1 MGVCAR
7 STIPSH
13 YRPVSDSKFEVR
25 SGTCWRRSA
34 PGSSRREQPFF
45 NPMQTFPSGFGE
57 GRVGANNIAN
67 HLPGREV
74 ERTLRRRSHGQRNR
88 ALRAETDALGRGFLP
103 RPYTRRL
110 CEHKHGHRFFAGLDL
125 TAAAKAIQIVQ
136 RLCLLSTKFCSSY
149 CPQTLPFA
157 QETAER
163 FPHTKKTL
171 IKSRFSPCAPVYP
184 VVHALC
190 RHLIRIFLRIV
201 NSP

>member
-1 MGVCAR
+1 VPNYVGKAETDQSVGFRNATHLGVLM
-7 STIPSH
+7 STPDSW
-13 YRPVSDSKFEVR
+13 VSALDRRFQATIGRCQDSKFEVR

-57 GRVGANNIAN
+57 GRVGANNIAD

-110 CEHKHGHRFFAGLDL
+110 CEHKHGHRFLSGLDL

-136 RLCLLSTKFCSSY
+136 RLRLLLSTKFCSRY
-149 CPQTLPFA
+149 CLQDPAVRTSMQKDSRTL
-157 QETAER
+157 R
-163 FPHTKKTL
+163 KL
-171 IKSRFSPCAPVYP
+171 
-184 VVHALC
+184 
-190 RHLIRIFLRIV
+190 
-201 NSP
+201 